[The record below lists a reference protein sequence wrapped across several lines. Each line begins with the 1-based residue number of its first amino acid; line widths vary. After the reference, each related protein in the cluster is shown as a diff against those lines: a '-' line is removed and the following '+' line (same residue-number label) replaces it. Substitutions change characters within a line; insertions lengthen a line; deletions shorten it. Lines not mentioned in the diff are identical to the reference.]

1 MTSNIDLAA
10 VRAAAQSLANA
21 HNDTAAAAALL
32 NAEIKSAITPI
43 LERYATT
50 VDAYATAEAKARAV
64 LEGML
69 IAAPHLFIT
78 PRSVTVDGVRVGYK
92 KEPDSLDWDDEEAV
106 IARIKSLKPDL
117 APTLIRSHESLIHGA
132 LDGIDAADLRAFG
145 IRQIT
150 GADASFITINDNDA
164 ERLVK
169 TIIADAI
176 KRQGED
182 EKPKAKTGKAK
193 VAKAAAVAA

>member
-21 HNDTAAAAALL
+21 HNDTTAAAALL
-32 NAEIKSAITPI
+32 NAEIKSAAMPI
-43 LERYATT
+43 LERYAPT
-50 VDAYATAEAKARAV
+50 VDAYAAAEAKAHAV

-69 IAAPHLFIT
+69 IAAPHLFKT

-92 KEPDSLDWDDEEAV
+92 KEPDSLDWDDEAAV
-106 IARIKSLKPDL
+106 IARIRSLKPAL
-117 APTLIRSHESLIHGA
+117 AATLIRSQESLIHAAIEGLA
-132 LDGIDAADLRAFG
+132 AADLPALG

-164 ERLVK
+164 ERMVK

-182 EKPKAKTGKAK
+182 EKPKAKAGKAK
-193 VAKAAAVAA
+193 VKPIKEAA